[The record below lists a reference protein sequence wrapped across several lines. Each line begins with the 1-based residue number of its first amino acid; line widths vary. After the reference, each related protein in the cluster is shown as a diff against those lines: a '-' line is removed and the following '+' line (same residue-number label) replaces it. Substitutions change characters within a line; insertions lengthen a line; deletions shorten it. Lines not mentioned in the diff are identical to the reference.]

1 MVHRILMITA
11 ACNEKVSEPRTSHAE
26 IVQKNVTEVDDAV
39 INIAAP
45 TDKEIIE
52 IDLGK

>member
-1 MVHRILMITA
+1 MITA
-11 ACNEKVSEPRTSHAE
+11 ACNEKVSEPRTGHAE

-39 INIAAP
+39 INTAAP